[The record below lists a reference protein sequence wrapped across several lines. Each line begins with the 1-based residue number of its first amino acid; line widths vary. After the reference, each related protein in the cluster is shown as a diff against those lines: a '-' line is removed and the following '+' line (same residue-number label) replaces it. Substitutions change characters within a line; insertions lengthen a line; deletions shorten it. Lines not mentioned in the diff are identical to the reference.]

1 MGKFQASEGGTR
13 KKNKMPAFLAKAKK
27 NPGSTN
33 PASKNKKGFSKSKG
47 RSAKEQDS
55 DAGRSGADQAPV
67 SAPSNRADYA
77 LEQLRKPKAD
87 RNKKLA

>member
-1 MGKFQASEGGTR
+1 MKS
-13 KKNKMPAFLAKAKK
+13 KMPAFLEKKKK
-27 NPGSTN
+27 NPKSMN
-33 PASKNKKGFSKSKG
+33 PATKNKKGFAKSKG

-77 LEQLRKPKAD
+77 MEQLRKPKAD
-87 RNKKLA
+87 RNKRPY